1 MKEVNFMG
9 YVRINLKADVRK
21 RAAAIITT
29 SVFVALIAGAGAASL
44 LLERPT
50 VSETENREL
59 ETFPKFSLK
68 SYLNGSFTA
77 QLDKYFTDTVP
88 FRDTLNE
95 YAAVLEN
102 AKGIPSPQFYG
113 VEIVNHDP
121 EEIIDSIDTEY
132 AEISSETSAP
142 DGQERIAISTEMSS
156 VSASESSSIP
166 AVTAPPVTSVS
177 SDASGTETAQSGQE
191 DDSEEFKGDIN
202 DFLNNG
208 ILVNGVDMY
217 GEKAGIMLFGG
228 NDTQGERYANLISS
242 YKRELGDGVNVYNMV
257 VPTSVE
263 FYLPKKYA
271 KYSNSEKREIEFIYS
286 KLTDGVIPVDAYSVL
301 EAHKDEYIYFRTDH
315 HWSDLG
321 AYYAYTA
328 FCDAIGQTP
337 PALSDYTVKTK
348 DEPFVGS
355 LFGYTNNITLK
366 NNPDTFTYY
375 MTKSNF
381 KGETYNYRTVT
392 LSEANPIF
400 HQYASGSNMYG
411 MFLGGDGYHVK
422 ITTSAGTGRKIVMFK
437 ESYGNAF
444 APYLIDSFDE
454 IYVIDIRYFGKNAV
468 QYIKDVGAT
477 DVLFIN
483 NVFAANTSK
492 LIDGI
497 ERLLT
502 SPTGTVVYTAPSVT
516 TSVPAETDQ
525 QGLPIGQV
533 SQSQQQTVQ
542 GQQMQ
547 QVQPVQQ
554 SQQVQQTQSPQ
565 QTQPPLANT
574 QTAQPAQ
581 TTKAV
586 QPQQT
591 QQPQPTQQV
600 QQTTT
605 APAVTAPPAAT
616 TPLAPSAVP
625 QTETSPAG

>member
-1 MKEVNFMG
+1 MG
-9 YVRINLKADVRK
+9 YIRINLKADARR

-29 SVFVALIAGAGAASL
+29 SIFTALFIGMGAVSL
-44 LLERPT
+44 ILERPT
-50 VSETENREL
+50 VSETENRDL
-59 ETFPKFSLK
+59 ETLPGFSLQ
-68 SYLNGSFTA
+68 SYLSGSFAA

-88 FRDTLNE
+88 FRDKLTE

-113 VEIVNHDP
+113 VKIVNP
-121 EEIIDSIDTEY
+121 ESAEMIDALEQDTLTE
-132 AEISSETSAP
+132 P
-142 DGQERIAISTEMSS
+142 DVREEQISTADLTDGTSLVPAET
-156 VSASESSSIP
+156 VSP
-166 AVTAPPVTSVS
+166 TVTAPPTTSAPSVS
-177 SDASGTETAQSGQE
+177 PGTETSQSAE
-191 DDSEEFKGDIN
+191 SSDDEEFVGDIS

-208 ILVNGVDMY
+208 ILVDGVDMY

-228 NDTQGERYANLISS
+228 NDKQGQRYAELISS

-286 KLTDGVIPVDAYSVL
+286 KLTDGVIPVDAYSAI

-315 HWSDLG
+315 HWTDLG

-328 FCDAIGQTP
+328 FCNAIGQTP

-355 LFGYTNNITLK
+355 LFGYTNNIILK

-375 MTKSNF
+375 MTKSDF
-381 KGETYNYRTVT
+381 KGETYNYRTIT
-392 LSEANPIF
+392 LSEANPIY
-400 HQYASGSNMYG
+400 HQYATGSNMYG

-422 ITTSAGTGRKIVMFK
+422 ITTSAGTGRKIVVFK

-454 IYVIDIRYFGKNAV
+454 IYVIDIRYFGKNAL

-497 ERLLT
+497 ERLLI
-502 SPTGTVVYTAPSVT
+502 SPTGTVVYTAPAVT

-525 QGLPIGQV
+525 QGLPIGQM
-533 SQSQQQTVQ
+533 SQSQQPQQTVQ

-547 QVQPVQQ
+547 VQQ
-554 SQQVQQTQSPQ
+554 TQPNQQVQQQVQ
-565 QTQPPLANT
+565 QLSANT
-574 QTAQPAQ
+574 QAAQTAPPSQPAQ
-581 TTKAV
+581 TQPV
-586 QPQQT
+586 QQPQQT
-591 QQPQPTQQV
+591 QQATA
-600 QQTTT
+600 

-616 TPLAPSAVP
+616 QPAATAPPAPAATVP
-625 QTETSPAG
+625 QTVTSPAG

>member
-1 MKEVNFMG
+1 MG

-29 SVFVALIAGAGAASL
+29 SVFIALIFGVGIAML
-44 LLERPT
+44 ILERPT
-50 VSETENREL
+50 VSVAENRDL
-59 ETFPKFSLK
+59 ETMPVFSVA
-68 SYLNGSFTA
+68 SYLDGSFTA
-77 QLDKYFTDTVP
+77 KFDKYFTDTVP
-88 FRDTLNE
+88 FRDKLNE

-102 AKGIPSPQFYG
+102 AKGLPSPQFYG
-113 VEIVNHDP
+113 VEIVNENEDYG
-121 EEIIDSIDTEY
+121 EIIDSIESAPTEPVLPEESVKHG
-132 AEISSETSAP
+132 AETSVTSIQG
-142 DGQERIAISTEMSS
+142 GQSGTVPSSGELS
-156 VSASESSSIP
+156 VSGTGNP
-166 AVTAPPVTSVS
+166 AAETAPPLTPVS
-177 SDASGTETAQSGQE
+177 PEVPGTEASQSGAAAG
-191 DDSEEFKGDIN
+191 DEEFTGDIT

-208 ILVNGVDMY
+208 ILVNGVKMY

-228 NDTQGERYANLISS
+228 NDKQGQRYAELISA

-328 FCDAIGQTP
+328 FCNAIGQP
-337 PALSDYTVKTK
+337 PPPLSDYTAKTK
-348 DEPFVGS
+348 EELFVGS
-355 LFGYTNNITLK
+355 LFGYTNDITLK

-375 MTKSNF
+375 MTKSPF
-381 KGETYNYRTVT
+381 KGETYNYRTLT
-392 LSEANPIF
+392 LTEANPIY
-400 HQYASGSNMYG
+400 HEYATGSAMYG
-411 MFLGGDGYHVK
+411 MFLGSDGIHVK

-497 ERLLT
+497 ERLLI
-502 SPTGTVVYTAPSVT
+502 SPTGTVIVTAPPET
-516 TSVPAETDQ
+516 TPAVSDSSDV
-525 QGLPIGQV
+525 QGLPAGQV
-533 SQSQQQTVQ
+533 SQTQKTQQAQQ
-542 GQQMQ
+542 GQQ
-547 QVQPVQQ
+547 
-554 SQQVQQTQSPQ
+554 PQ
-565 QTQPPLANT
+565 QTQPP
-574 QTAQPAQ
+574 
-581 TTKAV
+581 
-586 QPQQT
+586 QT
-591 QQPQPTQQV
+591 QQNQQVKTTV
-600 QQTTT
+600 QQTGTAPAPVASADPAVTAAPVQTTQT
-605 APAVTAPPAAT
+605 APAVTAPPVTSAK
-616 TPLAPSAVP
+616 PL
-625 QTETSPAG
+625 TETGSANTASPAQ

>member
-1 MKEVNFMG
+1 MG

-29 SVFVALIAGAGAASL
+29 SVFIALIFGVGIAML
-44 LLERPT
+44 ILERPT
-50 VSETENREL
+50 VSVAENRDL
-59 ETFPKFSLK
+59 ETMPVFSVA
-68 SYLNGSFTA
+68 SYLDGSFTA
-77 QLDKYFTDTVP
+77 KFDKYFTDTVP
-88 FRDTLNE
+88 FRDKLNE

-102 AKGIPSPQFYG
+102 AKGLPSPQFYG
-113 VEIVNHDP
+113 VEIVNENEDYG
-121 EEIIDSIDTEY
+121 EIIDSIE
-132 AEISSETSAP
+132 SAP
-142 DGQERIAISTEMSS
+142 TEPVLPEESVKQGAKTSVTSIQGGQSGTAPNSGELS
-156 VSASESSSIP
+156 VSGTGNP
-166 AVTAPPVTSVS
+166 AAETAPPLTPVS
-177 SDASGTETAQSGQE
+177 PEVPGTEASQSGAAAG
-191 DDSEEFKGDIN
+191 DEEFTGDIT

-208 ILVNGVDMY
+208 ILVNGVKMY

-228 NDTQGERYANLISS
+228 NDKQGQRYAELISS

-328 FCDAIGQTP
+328 FCNAIGQTP
-337 PALSDYTVKTK
+337 PPLSDYTAKTK
-348 DEPFVGS
+348 EELFVGS
-355 LFGYTNNITLK
+355 LFGYTNDITLK

-375 MTKSNF
+375 MTKSPF
-381 KGETYNYRTVT
+381 KGETYNYRTLT
-392 LSEANPIF
+392 LTEANPIY
-400 HQYASGSNMYG
+400 HEYATGSAMYG
-411 MFLGGDGYHVK
+411 MFLGSDGIHVK

-497 ERLLT
+497 ERMLI
-502 SPTGTVVYTAPSVT
+502 SPTGTVIVTAPPET
-516 TSVPAETDQ
+516 TPAVSDSSDV
-525 QGLPIGQV
+525 QGLPVGQV
-533 SQSQQQTVQ
+533 SQTQKTQQAQQ
-542 GQQMQ
+542 GQQ
-547 QVQPVQQ
+547 
-554 SQQVQQTQSPQ
+554 PQ
-565 QTQPPLANT
+565 QTQPP
-574 QTAQPAQ
+574 
-581 TTKAV
+581 
-586 QPQQT
+586 QT
-591 QQPQPTQQV
+591 QQNQQVKTTV
-600 QQTTT
+600 QQTGTAPAASVAPADPAVTAAPVQTMQT
-605 APAVTAPPAAT
+605 APAVTAPPATSAK
-616 TPLAPSAVP
+616 PL
-625 QTETSPAG
+625 TETGSANTASPAQ

>member
-1 MKEVNFMG
+1 MG

-29 SVFVALIAGAGAASL
+29 SVFIALIFGVGTAML

-50 VSETENREL
+50 VSVTENRDL
-59 ETFPKFSLK
+59 ETMPAFSVA
-68 SYLNGSFTA
+68 SYLDGSFTA
-77 QLDKYFTDTVP
+77 KFDKYFTDTVP
-88 FRDTLNE
+88 FRDKLNE

-102 AKGIPSPQFYG
+102 AKGLPSPQFYG
-113 VEIVNHDP
+113 VEIVNNDH
-121 EEIIDSIDTEY
+121 EEIIESLDTELSAPDELLREQY
-132 AEISSETSAP
+132 SANGESLTAAPAETSAVHEP
-142 DGQERIAISTEMSS
+142 TAPPQ
-156 VSASESSSIP
+156 
-166 AVTAPPVTSVS
+166 TAPPVSEQTFG
-177 SDASGTETAQSGQE
+177 AAGTEMSQSDQS
-191 DDSEEFKGDIN
+191 DDGEFKGDIN

-208 ILVNGVDMY
+208 ILVNGVKMY

-228 NDTQGERYANLISS
+228 NDKQGQRYAELISA

-263 FYLPKKYA
+263 FYLPKKYS

-328 FCDAIGQTP
+328 FCNAIGQTP
-337 PALSDYTVKTK
+337 PPLSDYTAKTK
-348 DEPFVGS
+348 EELFVGS
-355 LFGYTNNITLK
+355 LFGYTNDITLK

-375 MTKSNF
+375 MTKSPF
-381 KGETYNYRTVT
+381 KGETYNYRTLT
-392 LSEANPIF
+392 LAEANPIY
-400 HQYASGSNMYG
+400 HEYASGSAMYG
-411 MFLGGDGYHVK
+411 MFLGSDGIHVK

-497 ERLLT
+497 ERLLI
-502 SPTGTVVYTAPSVT
+502 SPTGTVIVTAPPET
-516 TSVPAETDQ
+516 TPAASDPSDV
-525 QGLPIGQV
+525 QGLPAGQV
-533 SQSQQQTVQ
+533 SQVQT
-542 GQQMQ
+542 G
-547 QVQPVQQ
+547 QPVQNPQTQQTQQTQQ
-554 SQQVQQTQSPQ
+554 SQTAQQTQAPVQQTQQSSAAPAVTSAPAPTAAPV
-565 QTQPPLANT
+565 QTSQ
-574 QTAQPAQ
+574 
-581 TTKAV
+581 
-586 QPQQT
+586 
-591 QQPQPTQQV
+591 
-600 QQTTT
+600 T
-605 APAVTAPPAAT
+605 APAVTAPPAT
-616 TPLAPSAVP
+616 SEKP
-625 QTETSPAG
+625 QTETGSVKTASPAQ

>member
-1 MKEVNFMG
+1 MG
-9 YVRINLKADVRK
+9 YVRINLKADARK
-21 RAAAIITT
+21 KNASVIIV
-29 SVFVALIAGAGAASL
+29 SVFLALFIGIGIIL
-44 LLERPT
+44 LILERPT

-59 ETFPKFSLK
+59 ETFPKFSLE

-77 QLDKYFTDTVP
+77 QLDRYFTDTVP

-113 VEIVNHDP
+113 VEIVNRDP
-121 EEIIDSIDTEY
+121 EEVIDSLTEA
-132 AEISSETSAP
+132 AEITSETSAP
-142 DGQERIAISTEMSS
+142 DIQKSIDIPAEITSASVSEVSS
-156 VSASESSSIP
+156 VP
-166 AVTAPPVTSVS
+166 AETAPPVTFGS
-177 SDASGTETAQSGQE
+177 SETSGTETSQSGQE

-208 ILVNGVDMY
+208 ILVNGVNMY

-228 NDTQGERYANLISS
+228 NDKQGERYANLISS
-242 YKRELGDGVNVYNMV
+242 YKRELGDSVNVYNMV

-286 KLTDGVIPVDAYSVL
+286 KLTDGVIPVDAYSAL

-315 HWSDLG
+315 HWTDLG

-328 FCDAIGQTP
+328 FCNEIGQTP
-337 PALSDYTVKTK
+337 PALSDYTAKTK

-355 LFGYTNNITLK
+355 LFGYTNNIILK

-375 MTKSNF
+375 MTKSDF

-411 MFLGGDGYHVK
+411 MFLGGDGYHIK

-502 SPTGTVVYTAPSVT
+502 SPTGTIVYTAPPVT

-533 SQSQQQTVQ
+533 SQSQQQQTVQ
-542 GQQMQ
+542 G
-547 QVQPVQQ
+547 
-554 SQQVQQTQSPQ
+554 QQVQQTQSPQ
-565 QTQPPLANT
+565 QTQPPPANT
-574 QTAQPAQ
+574 QTAPSAQ
-581 TTKAV
+581 TTKAA
-586 QPQQT
+586 QPQQTQQT
-591 QQPQPTQQV
+591 QQPQPTQQI
-600 QQTTT
+600 QQTTA
-605 APAVTAPPAAT
+605 APAETAPPAAT
-616 TPLAPSAVP
+616 TSPAPSAVP
-625 QTETSPAG
+625 QTATSPAV

>member
-1 MKEVNFMG
+1 MG

-29 SVFVALIAGAGAASL
+29 SVFIALIFGVGTAML

-50 VSETENREL
+50 VSVTENRDL
-59 ETFPKFSLK
+59 ETMPEFSVA
-68 SYLNGSFTA
+68 SYLDGSFTA
-77 QLDKYFTDTVP
+77 KFDKYFTDTVP
-88 FRDTLNE
+88 FRDKLNE

-102 AKGIPSPQFYG
+102 AKGLPSPQFYG
-113 VEIVNHDP
+113 VEIVNNDH
-121 EEIIDSIDTEY
+121 EEIIESLDTELSAPDELLREQY
-132 AEISSETSAP
+132 SADGESLTAAPAETSAVHEP
-142 DGQERIAISTEMSS
+142 TAPPQ
-156 VSASESSSIP
+156 
-166 AVTAPPVTSVS
+166 TAPPVSEQTFG
-177 SDASGTETAQSGQE
+177 AAGTEMSQSDQS
-191 DDSEEFKGDIN
+191 DDGEFKGDIN

-208 ILVNGVDMY
+208 ILVNGVKMY

-228 NDTQGERYANLISS
+228 NDKQGQRYAELISA

-263 FYLPKKYA
+263 FYLPKKYS

-328 FCDAIGQTP
+328 FCNAIGQTP
-337 PALSDYTVKTK
+337 PPLSDYTAKTK
-348 DEPFVGS
+348 EELFVGS
-355 LFGYTNNITLK
+355 LFGYTNDITLK

-375 MTKSNF
+375 MTKSPF
-381 KGETYNYRTVT
+381 KGETYNYRTLT
-392 LSEANPIF
+392 LAEANPIY
-400 HQYASGSNMYG
+400 HEYASGSAMYG
-411 MFLGGDGYHVK
+411 MFLGSDGIHVK

-497 ERLLT
+497 ERLLI
-502 SPTGTVVYTAPSVT
+502 SPTGTVVVTAPPET
-516 TSVPAETDQ
+516 TPAVSDSSDV
-525 QGLPIGQV
+525 QGLPAGQV
-533 SQSQQQTVQ
+533 SQVQT
-542 GQQMQ
+542 G
-547 QVQPVQQ
+547 QPVQNPQTQQTQQTHQTQQ
-554 SQQVQQTQSPQ
+554 SQTAQQTQAPVQQTQQSSAAPAVTSAPAPTAAPV
-565 QTQPPLANT
+565 QTSQ
-574 QTAQPAQ
+574 
-581 TTKAV
+581 
-586 QPQQT
+586 
-591 QQPQPTQQV
+591 
-600 QQTTT
+600 T
-605 APAVTAPPAAT
+605 APAVTVPPAT
-616 TPLAPSAVP
+616 SAKP
-625 QTETSPAG
+625 QTETGSANTASPAQ

>member
-1 MKEVNFMG
+1 MG

-29 SVFVALIAGAGAASL
+29 SVFIALIFGIGAAVL
-44 LLERPT
+44 ILERPT
-50 VSETENREL
+50 VSVTENREL
-59 ETFPKFSLK
+59 EKLPRFSLA
-68 SYLNGSFTA
+68 SYFDGSFTA
-77 QLDKYFTDTVP
+77 GLDKYFTDTVP
-88 FRDTLNE
+88 FRDKLNE

-102 AKGIPSPQFYG
+102 AKGLPAPQFYG
-113 VEIVNHDP
+113 VEIVNNEH
-121 EEIIDSIDTEY
+121 EEIIESLDTEF
-132 AEISSETSAP
+132 SAP
-142 DGQERIAISTEMSS
+142 DVSTADSYSAEGQ
-156 VSASESSSIP
+156 SSISVQADTSVP
-166 AVTAPPVTSVS
+166 AELTAPVQTTAPPVSEQTFGT
-177 SDASGTETAQSGQE
+177 SGTETSPSDQT
-191 DDSEEFKGDIN
+191 DDGEFKGDIN

-208 ILVNGVDMY
+208 ILVDGVKMY

-228 NDTQGERYANLISS
+228 NDKQGQRYAELISA

-263 FYLPKKYA
+263 FYLPKKYS

-328 FCDAIGQTP
+328 FCNAIGQTP
-337 PALSDYTVKTK
+337 PPLSDYTVKTK
-348 DEPFVGS
+348 EELFVGS
-355 LFGYTNNITLK
+355 LFGYTNNIILK

-375 MTKSNF
+375 MTKSPF
-381 KGETYNYRTVT
+381 KGETYNYST
-392 LSEANPIF
+392 LTLAEANPIY
-400 HQYASGSNMYG
+400 HEYASGAAMYG
-411 MFLGGDGYHVK
+411 MFLGSDGIHVK

-497 ERLLT
+497 ERLLI
-502 SPTGTVVYTAPSVT
+502 SPTGTVVVTAPPET
-516 TSVPAETDQ
+516 TPA
-525 QGLPIGQV
+525 V
-533 SQSQQQTVQ
+533 SDTLDTTELTGVQTPQ
-542 GQQMQ
+542 AQ
-547 QVQPVQQ
+547 QVQTGQPTQT
-554 SQQVQQTQSPQ
+554 QQTQH
-565 QTQPPLANT
+565 
-574 QTAQPAQ
+574 
-581 TTKAV
+581 
-586 QPQQT
+586 
-591 QQPQPTQQV
+591 TQQV
-600 QQTTT
+600 QQTNIAPAPPPASETA
-605 APAVTAPPAAT
+605 APAVTAAPPAAA
-616 TPLAPSAVP
+616 LS
-625 QTETSPAG
+625 QTETGSANTAAPVVTDVTVQ

>member
-1 MKEVNFMG
+1 MG

-29 SVFVALIAGAGAASL
+29 SVFIALIFGVGIAML
-44 LLERPT
+44 ILERPT
-50 VSETENREL
+50 VSVAENRDL
-59 ETFPKFSLK
+59 ETMPVFSVA
-68 SYLNGSFTA
+68 SYLDGSFTA
-77 QLDKYFTDTVP
+77 KFDKYFTDTVP
-88 FRDTLNE
+88 FRDKLNE

-102 AKGIPSPQFYG
+102 AKGLPSPQFYG
-113 VEIVNHDP
+113 VEIVNENEDYG
-121 EEIIDSIDTEY
+121 EIIDSIESAPTEPVLPEESVKHG
-132 AEISSETSAP
+132 AETSVTSIQG
-142 DGQERIAISTEMSS
+142 GQSGTVPSSGELS
-156 VSASESSSIP
+156 VSGTGNP
-166 AVTAPPVTSVS
+166 AAETAPPLTPVS
-177 SDASGTETAQSGQE
+177 PEVPGTEASQSGAAAG
-191 DDSEEFKGDIN
+191 DEEFTGDIT

-208 ILVNGVDMY
+208 ILVNGVKMY

-228 NDTQGERYANLISS
+228 NDKQGQRYAELISS

-328 FCDAIGQTP
+328 FCNAIGQTP
-337 PALSDYTVKTK
+337 PPLSDYTAKTK
-348 DEPFVGS
+348 EELFVGS
-355 LFGYTNNITLK
+355 LFGYTNDITLK

-375 MTKSNF
+375 MTKSPF
-381 KGETYNYRTVT
+381 KGETYNYRTLT
-392 LSEANPIF
+392 LTEANPIY
-400 HQYASGSNMYG
+400 HEYATGSAMYG
-411 MFLGGDGYHVK
+411 MFLGSDGIHVK

-497 ERLLT
+497 ERLLI
-502 SPTGTVVYTAPSVT
+502 SPTGTVIVTAPPET
-516 TSVPAETDQ
+516 TPAVSDSSDV
-525 QGLPIGQV
+525 QGLPVGQV
-533 SQSQQQTVQ
+533 SQTQKTQQAQQ
-542 GQQMQ
+542 GQQ
-547 QVQPVQQ
+547 
-554 SQQVQQTQSPQ
+554 PQ
-565 QTQPPLANT
+565 QTQPP
-574 QTAQPAQ
+574 
-581 TTKAV
+581 
-586 QPQQT
+586 QT
-591 QQPQPTQQV
+591 QQNQQVKTTV
-600 QQTTT
+600 QQTGTAPAAPVASADPAVTAAPVQTTQT
-605 APAVTAPPAAT
+605 APAVTAPPVT
-616 TPLAPSAVP
+616 SAKP
-625 QTETSPAG
+625 QTETGSANAASPAQ

>member
-1 MKEVNFMG
+1 MG
-9 YVRINLKADVRK
+9 YIRINLKADARK
-21 RAAAIITT
+21 RAAAIVTT
-29 SVFVALIAGAGAASL
+29 SIFTALFIGMGAVSL
-44 LLERPT
+44 ILERPT
-50 VSETENREL
+50 VSDTENRDL
-59 ETFPKFSLK
+59 ETLPGFSLQ
-68 SYLNGSFTA
+68 SYLSGSFAA

-88 FRDTLNE
+88 FRDKLTE

-113 VEIVNHDP
+113 VKIVNP
-121 EEIIDSIDTEY
+121 ESAEMIDALEPDTLTEPDVREEQIGTADLTDGTSLVP
-132 AEISSETSAP
+132 AET
-142 DGQERIAISTEMSS
+142 
-156 VSASESSSIP
+156 VSP
-166 AVTAPPVTSVS
+166 TVTAPPTTSAPSVS
-177 SDASGTETAQSGQE
+177 PGTETSQSAE
-191 DDSEEFKGDIN
+191 SSDDDEFVGDIS

-208 ILVNGVDMY
+208 ILVDGVDMY

-228 NDTQGERYANLISS
+228 NDKQGQRYAELISS

-286 KLTDGVIPVDAYSVL
+286 KLTDGVIPVDAYSAI

-315 HWSDLG
+315 HWTDLG

-328 FCDAIGQTP
+328 FCNAIGQTP

-355 LFGYTNNITLK
+355 LFGYTNNIILK

-375 MTKSNF
+375 MTKSDF
-381 KGETYNYRTVT
+381 KGETYNYRTIT
-392 LSEANPIF
+392 LSEANPIY
-400 HQYASGSNMYG
+400 HQYATGSNMYG

-422 ITTSAGTGRKIVMFK
+422 ITTSAGTGRKIVVFK

-454 IYVIDIRYFGKNAV
+454 IYVIDIRYFGKNAL

-497 ERLLT
+497 ERLLI
-502 SPTGTVVYTAPSVT
+502 SPTGTVVYTAPAVT

-525 QGLPIGQV
+525 QGLPIGQM
-533 SQSQQQTVQ
+533 SQSQQPQQTVQ

-547 QVQPVQQ
+547 VQQQVQP
-554 SQQVQQTQSPQ
+554 P
-565 QTQPPLANT
+565 ANT
-574 QTAQPAQ
+574 QAAQTAPPSQPAQ
-581 TTKAV
+581 TQPV
-586 QPQQT
+586 QQPQQT
-591 QQPQPTQQV
+591 QQATA
-600 QQTTT
+600 

-616 TPLAPSAVP
+616 QPAATAPPAPAATVP
-625 QTETSPAG
+625 QTVTSPAG

>member
-1 MKEVNFMG
+1 MG

-29 SVFVALIAGAGAASL
+29 SVFVALIAGMGAAAL
-44 LLERPT
+44 ILDRPT

-59 ETFPKFSLK
+59 ETFPKFSLE
-68 SYLNGSFTA
+68 SYLNGSFAA

-88 FRDTLNE
+88 FRDALNE

-113 VEIVNHDP
+113 VEIVNHEP
-121 EEIIDSIDTEY
+121 EEVIDSLTEA
-132 AEISSETSAP
+132 AEITSETSAP
-142 DGQERIAISTEMSS
+142 DGQERIAVSTEISSASVSEDSS
-156 VSASESSSIP
+156 VP
-166 AVTAPPVTSVS
+166 AETVPPVTSVS
-177 SDASGTETAQSGQE
+177 SETSETETAQSGQD
-191 DDSEEFKGDIN
+191 DDSEEEFKGDIN

-208 ILVNGVDMY
+208 ILVNGVKMY

-228 NDTQGERYANLISS
+228 NDRQGERYANLISS

-286 KLTDGVIPVDAYSVL
+286 KLTDGVIPVDAYSAL

-328 FCDAIGQTP
+328 FCNTIGQTP

-375 MTKSNF
+375 MTKSDF
-381 KGETYNYRTVT
+381 KGETYNYKTVT

-400 HQYASGSNMYG
+400 HQYATGSNMYG
-411 MFLGGDGYHVK
+411 MFLGGDGYHIK

-502 SPTGTVVYTAPSVT
+502 SPTGTIVYTAPPVT

-533 SQSQQQTVQ
+533 SQSQQQQTVS
-542 GQQMQ
+542 GQ
-547 QVQPVQQ
+547 QVQSV
-554 SQQVQQTQSPQ
+554 Q
-565 QTQPPLANT
+565 QTQPPPANT
-574 QTAQPAQ
+574 QTSPSAQ
-581 TTKAV
+581 TTKAA
-586 QPQQT
+586 QPQQ
-591 QQPQPTQQV
+591 TQQV
-600 QQTTT
+600 QQTTA
-605 APAVTAPPAAT
+605 APAETAPPAAT
-616 TPLAPSAVP
+616 TSPAPSAVP
-625 QTETSPAG
+625 QTATSPAV

>member
-1 MKEVNFMG
+1 MG
-9 YVRINLKADVRK
+9 YVRINLKADARK

-29 SVFVALIAGAGAASL
+29 SLFTALFIGMGAVSL
-44 LLERPT
+44 ILERPT
-50 VSETENREL
+50 VSETENRDL
-59 ETFPKFSLK
+59 ETLPGFSVQ
-68 SYLNGSFTA
+68 SYLSGSFAA

-88 FRDTLNE
+88 FRDKLTE

-113 VEIVNHDP
+113 VKIVNP
-121 EEIIDSIDTEY
+121 ESAEMIDALEPDTLTEP
-132 AEISSETSAP
+132 AVPDEKVRNADHADETSPMPA
-142 DGQERIAISTEMSS
+142 ES
-156 VSASESSSIP
+156 VSPS
-166 AVTAPPVTSVS
+166 VTAPPIASAPS
-177 SDASGTETAQSGQE
+177 AASGTETSQIAESSG
-191 DDSEEFKGDIN
+191 DEEFVGDIS
-202 DFLNNG
+202 DFLTNG
-208 ILVNGVDMY
+208 IIVDGVDMY

-228 NDTQGERYANLISS
+228 NDKQGQRYAELISS

-286 KLTDGVIPVDAYSVL
+286 KLTDGVIPVDAYSAI

-315 HWSDLG
+315 HWTDLG

-328 FCDAIGQTP
+328 FCNAIGQTP

-348 DEPFVGS
+348 DELFVGS
-355 LFGYTNNITLK
+355 LFGYTNNIILK

-375 MTKSNF
+375 MTKSDF
-381 KGETYNYRTVT
+381 KGETYNYRTIT
-392 LSEANPIF
+392 LSEANPIY
-400 HQYASGSNMYG
+400 HQYATGSNMYG
-411 MFLGGDGYHVK
+411 RCLGGDGSHIK
-422 ITTSAGTGRKIVMFK
+422 ITTSAGTGRKIVVFK

-454 IYVIDIRYFGKNAV
+454 IYVIDIRYFGKNAL

-497 ERLLT
+497 ERLLI
-502 SPTGTVVYTAPSVT
+502 SPTGTIVYTAPAET

-533 SQSQQQTVQ
+533 SQSQQPQQTVQ

-547 QVQPVQQ
+547 QVQQTQQTQQVQQTQPPAANTQAAQPTQPAQTQPVQQ
-554 SQQVQQTQSPQ
+554 SQQV
-565 QTQPPLANT
+565 
-574 QTAQPAQ
+574 TA
-581 TTKAV
+581 
-586 QPQQT
+586 
-591 QQPQPTQQV
+591 
-600 QQTTT
+600 

-616 TPLAPSAVP
+616 TQPAATAPPAPAATVP
-625 QTETSPAG
+625 QTVTSPAG

>member
-1 MKEVNFMG
+1 MG

-29 SVFVALIAGAGAASL
+29 SVFIALIFGVGIAML
-44 LLERPT
+44 ILERPT
-50 VSETENREL
+50 VSVAENRDL
-59 ETFPKFSLK
+59 ETMPVFSVA
-68 SYLNGSFTA
+68 SYLDGSFTA
-77 QLDKYFTDTVP
+77 KFDKYFTDTVP
-88 FRDTLNE
+88 FRDKLNE

-102 AKGIPSPQFYG
+102 AKGLPSPQFYG
-113 VEIVNHDP
+113 VEIVNENEDYG
-121 EEIIDSIDTEY
+121 EIIDSIESAPTEPVLPEESVKHG
-132 AEISSETSAP
+132 AETSVTSIQG
-142 DGQERIAISTEMSS
+142 GQSGTVPSSGELS
-156 VSASESSSIP
+156 VSGTGNP
-166 AVTAPPVTSVS
+166 AAETAPPLTPVS
-177 SDASGTETAQSGQE
+177 PEVPGTEASQSGAAAG
-191 DDSEEFKGDIN
+191 DEEFTGDIT

-208 ILVNGVDMY
+208 ILVNGVKMY

-228 NDTQGERYANLISS
+228 NDKQGQRYAELISS

-328 FCDAIGQTP
+328 FCNAIGQTP
-337 PALSDYTVKTK
+337 PPLSDYTAKTK
-348 DEPFVGS
+348 EELFVGS
-355 LFGYTNNITLK
+355 LFGYTNDITLK

-375 MTKSNF
+375 MTKSPF
-381 KGETYNYRTVT
+381 KGETYNYRTLT
-392 LSEANPIF
+392 LTEANPIY
-400 HQYASGSNMYG
+400 HEYATGSAMYG
-411 MFLGGDGYHVK
+411 MFLGSDGIHVK

-497 ERLLT
+497 ERMLI
-502 SPTGTVVYTAPSVT
+502 SPTGTVIVTAPPET
-516 TSVPAETDQ
+516 TPAVSDSSDV
-525 QGLPIGQV
+525 QGLPVGQV
-533 SQSQQQTVQ
+533 SQTQKTQQAQQ
-542 GQQMQ
+542 GQQ
-547 QVQPVQQ
+547 
-554 SQQVQQTQSPQ
+554 TQ
-565 QTQPPLANT
+565 QTQPP
-574 QTAQPAQ
+574 
-581 TTKAV
+581 
-586 QPQQT
+586 QT
-591 QQPQPTQQV
+591 QQNQQVKTTV
-600 QQTTT
+600 QQTGTAPAAPVASADPAVTAAPVQTTQT
-605 APAVTAPPAAT
+605 APAVTAPPVT
-616 TPLAPSAVP
+616 SAKP
-625 QTETSPAG
+625 QTETGSANAASPAQ

>member
-1 MKEVNFMG
+1 MG

-29 SVFVALIAGAGAASL
+29 SVFIALIFGIGAAVL
-44 LLERPT
+44 ILERPT
-50 VSETENREL
+50 VSVTENREL
-59 ETFPKFSLK
+59 EKFPRFSLA
-68 SYLNGSFTA
+68 SYFDGSFTA
-77 QLDKYFTDTVP
+77 GLDKYFTDTVP
-88 FRDTLNE
+88 FRDKLNE

-102 AKGIPSPQFYG
+102 AKGLPAPQFYG
-113 VEIVNHDP
+113 VEIVNGEH
-121 EEIIDSIDTEY
+121 EEIIESLDTEF
-132 AEISSETSAP
+132 SAP
-142 DGQERIAISTEMSS
+142 DVSTADSYSAEGQ
-156 VSASESSSIP
+156 SSISVQADTSVP
-166 AVTAPPVTSVS
+166 AELTAPVQTTAPPVSEQTFGT
-177 SDASGTETAQSGQE
+177 SGTETSPSDQA
-191 DDSEEFKGDIN
+191 DDGEFKGDIN

-208 ILVNGVDMY
+208 ILVDGVKMY

-228 NDTQGERYANLISS
+228 NDKQGQRYAELISA

-263 FYLPKKYA
+263 FYLPKKYS

-328 FCDAIGQTP
+328 FCNAIGQTP
-337 PALSDYTVKTK
+337 PPLSDYTVKTK
-348 DEPFVGS
+348 EELFVGS
-355 LFGYTNNITLK
+355 LFGYTNNIILK

-375 MTKSNF
+375 MTKSPF
-381 KGETYNYRTVT
+381 KGETYNYST
-392 LSEANPIF
+392 LTLAEANPIY
-400 HQYASGSNMYG
+400 HEYASGAAMYG
-411 MFLGGDGYHVK
+411 MFLGSDGIHVK

-497 ERLLT
+497 ERLLI
-502 SPTGTVVYTAPSVT
+502 SPTGTVVVTAPPET
-516 TSVPAETDQ
+516 TPA
-525 QGLPIGQV
+525 V
-533 SQSQQQTVQ
+533 SDTLDTTELTGVQTPQ
-542 GQQMQ
+542 AQ
-547 QVQPVQQ
+547 QVQTGQPTQT
-554 SQQVQQTQSPQ
+554 QQTQH
-565 QTQPPLANT
+565 
-574 QTAQPAQ
+574 
-581 TTKAV
+581 
-586 QPQQT
+586 
-591 QQPQPTQQV
+591 TQQV
-600 QQTTT
+600 QQTNIAPAPPPASETA
-605 APAVTAPPAAT
+605 APAVTAAPPAAA
-616 TPLAPSAVP
+616 LS
-625 QTETSPAG
+625 QTETGSANTAAPVVTDVTVQ

>member
-1 MKEVNFMG
+1 MG
-9 YVRINLKADVRK
+9 YVRINLKADARK
-21 RAAAIITT
+21 RTASIITT
-29 SVFVALIAGAGAASL
+29 SVFLALFIGIGAVSL
-44 LLERPT
+44 ILERPT

-59 ETFPKFSLK
+59 EVFPKFSLE

-95 YAAVLEN
+95 YASVLEN

-113 VEIVNHDP
+113 VKIVNP
-121 EEIIDSIDTEY
+121 E
-132 AEISSETSAP
+132 SA
-142 DGQERIAISTEMSS
+142 EMSDALEPDTLTEPEIRDES
-156 VSASESSSIP
+156 IRTDDLTVGTSSMPAEAVSPS
-166 AVTAPPVTSVS
+166 VTAPPAASSAPSVS
-177 SDASGTETAQSGQE
+177 SGTEISTSAESS
-191 DDSEEFKGDIN
+191 DDEEFVGDIS

-208 ILVNGVDMY
+208 ILVDGVDMY

-228 NDTQGERYANLISS
+228 NDKQGQRYAELISF

-263 FYLPKKYA
+263 FYLPKKYS
-271 KYSNSEKREIEFIYS
+271 KFSNSEKREIEFIYS
-286 KLTDGVIPVDAYSVL
+286 KLTDGVIPVDAYSAI

-315 HWSDLG
+315 HWTDLG

-355 LFGYTNNITLK
+355 LFGYTTNIILK

-375 MTKSNF
+375 MTKSDF
-381 KGETYNYRTVT
+381 KGETYNYRTLT
-392 LSEANPIF
+392 LSEANPIY
-400 HQYASGSNMYG
+400 HQYATGSNMYG

-422 ITTSAGTGRKIVMFK
+422 ITTSAGTGRKIVVFK

-454 IYVIDIRYFGKNAV
+454 IYVIDIRYFGKNAL

-502 SPTGTVVYTAPSVT
+502 SPTGTVVYTAPAET
-516 TSVPAETDQ
+516 TSVPAETDR
-525 QGLPIGQV
+525 QGLPIGQI
-533 SQSQQQTVQ
+533 S
-542 GQQMQ
+542 
-547 QVQPVQQ
+547 Q
-554 SQQVQQTQSPQ
+554 SQQVQQTQPQQTVQGQQVQPSQQVQ
-565 QTQPPLANT
+565 QTQPPSANT
-574 QTAQPAQ
+574 QAAQPAQ
-581 TTKAV
+581 PV
-586 QPQQT
+586 QQSQQA
-591 QQPQPTQQV
+591 QQV
-600 QQTTT
+600 TA

-616 TPLAPSAVP
+616 TQPAATAPPAPAQTAP
-625 QTETSPAG
+625 QTVTSPAG

>member
-1 MKEVNFMG
+1 MG

-29 SVFVALIAGAGAASL
+29 SVFIALIFGIGAAVL
-44 LLERPT
+44 ILERPT
-50 VSETENREL
+50 VSVTENREL
-59 ETFPKFSLK
+59 EKLPRFSLA
-68 SYLNGSFTA
+68 SYFDGSFTA
-77 QLDKYFTDTVP
+77 GLDKYFTDTVP
-88 FRDTLNE
+88 FRDKLNE

-102 AKGIPSPQFYG
+102 AKGLPAPQFYG
-113 VEIVNHDP
+113 VEIVNNEH
-121 EEIIDSIDTEY
+121 EEIIESLDTEF
-132 AEISSETSAP
+132 SAP
-142 DGQERIAISTEMSS
+142 DVSTADSYSAEGQ
-156 VSASESSSIP
+156 SSISVQADTSVP
-166 AVTAPPVTSVS
+166 AELTAPVQTTAPPVSEQTFGT
-177 SDASGTETAQSGQE
+177 SGTETSPSDQA
-191 DDSEEFKGDIN
+191 DDGEFKGDIN

-208 ILVNGVDMY
+208 ILVDGVKMY

-228 NDTQGERYANLISS
+228 NDKQGQRYAELISA

-263 FYLPKKYA
+263 FYLPKKYS

-328 FCDAIGQTP
+328 FCNAIGQTP
-337 PALSDYTVKTK
+337 PPLSDYTVKTK
-348 DEPFVGS
+348 EELFVGS
-355 LFGYTNNITLK
+355 LFGYTNNIILK

-375 MTKSNF
+375 MTKSPF
-381 KGETYNYRTVT
+381 KGETYNYST
-392 LSEANPIF
+392 LTLAEANPIY
-400 HQYASGSNMYG
+400 HEYASGAAMYG
-411 MFLGGDGYHVK
+411 MFLGSDGIHVK

-497 ERLLT
+497 ERLLI
-502 SPTGTVVYTAPSVT
+502 SPTGTVVVTAPPET
-516 TSVPAETDQ
+516 TPA
-525 QGLPIGQV
+525 V
-533 SQSQQQTVQ
+533 SDTLDTTELTGVQTPQ
-542 GQQMQ
+542 TQ
-547 QVQPVQQ
+547 QVQTGQPTQT
-554 SQQVQQTQSPQ
+554 QQTQH
-565 QTQPPLANT
+565 
-574 QTAQPAQ
+574 
-581 TTKAV
+581 
-586 QPQQT
+586 
-591 QQPQPTQQV
+591 TQQV
-600 QQTTT
+600 QQTNIAPAPPPASETA
-605 APAVTAPPAAT
+605 APAVTAAPPAAA
-616 TPLAPSAVP
+616 LS
-625 QTETSPAG
+625 QTETGSANTAAPVVTDVTVQ